1 MAVFRYSGNWRGFLE
16 GTSSTVSQD
25 ISGNS
30 SVIKIDVWIGMDA
43 GWNIEFGNT
52 YGNTVTV
59 TCDGQSQTLAVGPLY
74 LNGSKKYL
82 GSVQFRVGHNADG
95 TKSAG
100 IGLNSNMSNIS
111 YGTLNFGNASGNWVH
126 GLTTIPRS
134 SSVSVSP
141 GVIGSALTININRQ
155 SSSFKHIVRYA
166 WGNKSGTIATNVDT
180 STTWTIPL
188 DFANDIPNST
198 SGTGTI
204 YVDTYSGSTKTGT
217 QQVAFI
223 ANVPASMKPT
233 FSGVTLTDTNGA
245 ARSLLSG
252 NNFLQI
258 ISNIQVNFNG
268 ASGSYSSTITGYK
281 AEIVN
286 RNLVT
291 NSNGGTLG
299 IMNFSGSATIRA
311 SVVDS
316 RGRWSD
322 TRDVTINVIEYFAP
336 VLSFTAQRTR
346 QTPNI
351 IQIVRNA
358 KIASITLS
366 GSQKNIMTLSFKVA
380 PLGSTS
386 YTADNGSASGS
397 WTTQHTLSNSAANMA
412 GNYPAN
418 KSFTII
424 GTLSDKF
431 TSVEFSATVATESVV
446 MSYDKDGRVGVGKI
460 AENGPAGS
468 LDVAGNIYAGGK
480 QIQQYQLTN
489 VEGNTIYAYN
499 TDVNTHV
506 NNGTRW
512 INPGCA
518 NSPFPSAYGWIE
530 TCRATTDIFQIAK
543 SWFGGW
549 KVYRRH
555 ATSYRASDG
564 SANWNEWVE
573 ITPQTNHPM
582 LQEKPLKTL
591 TMGFPYG
598 LNATLTRKD
607 NLVTITLNRRI
618 TNIDVFEYSQMVE
631 TIPSGYRP
639 TVETHM
645 LMAPN
650 VGGFTKSPSVLHF
663 ASDGKIRLTNGTGG
677 AHVYTGTITY
687 ITNDPYPS

>member
-1 MAVFRYSGNWRGFLE
+1 MAKYSNA
-16 GTSSTVSQD
+16 
-25 ISGNS
+25 SGS
-30 SVIKIDVWIGMDA
+30 
-43 GWNIEFGNT
+43 
-52 YGNTVTV
+52 
-59 TCDGQSQTLAVGPLY
+59 LY
-74 LNGSKKYL
+74 LNVYIEPGTQNIAANTTVVNWRITVSRTGAYLTRNEQGDSTLSLDINGGRVHTSNPRWRTSGEEFLMASGSTT
-82 GSVQFRVGHNADG
+82 VGHNADG
-95 TKSAG
+95 TKSFPFSATFNPNNG
-100 IGLNSNMSNIS
+100 LHGVITVSGNIGL
-111 YGTLNFGNASGNWVH
+111 A
-126 GLTTIPRS
+126 TIPRS
-134 SSVSVSP
+134 SSVSV
-141 GVIGSALTININRQ
+141 GIGTIGSALTININRQ
-155 SSSFKHIVRYA
+155 SSSFKHTVRYV
-166 WGNKSGTIATNVDT
+166 WGNKQGTIASNVDT

-188 DFANDIPNST
+188 DFANDIPNAT

-204 YVDTYSGSTKTGT
+204 FVDTYSGSTKTGT
-217 QQVAFI
+217 QQVTFT
-223 ANVPASMKPT
+223 ANVPESIKPT
-233 FSGVTLTDTNGA
+233 FSGVTLTDANGV
-245 ARSLLSG
+245 ARGLLSG

-258 ISNIQVNFNG
+258 ISNIQVTFNG
-268 ASGSYSSTITGYK
+268 GAGTYGSTITGYK

-286 RNLVT
+286 KNQVT

-299 IMNFSGSATIRA
+299 IMNFNGSATIRA

-336 VLSFTAQRTR
+336 ILSFTAQRTR

-351 IQIVRNA
+351 IQINRNA
-358 KIASITLS
+358 KIAPITLS
-366 GSQKNIMTLSFKVA
+366 GSQKNIMTLTFKVA

-386 YTADNGSASGS
+386 YTVDNGSASGS
-397 WTTQHTLSNSAANMA
+397 WTTQHTLSNSTANMA

-460 AENGPAGS
+460 VENGPAGS

-518 NSPFPSAYGWIE
+518 NSPFPSNYGWIE
-530 TCRATTDIFQIAK
+530 TYRATIDIFQIAR
-543 SWFGGW
+543 SWSGGW

-555 ATSYRASDG
+555 AGNYKSSNG
-564 SANWNEWVE
+564 SATWYPWVE

-591 TMGFPYG
+591 TMGFPYR

-618 TNIDVFEYSQMVE
+618 TNIDVFENRRMIE
-631 TIPSGYRP
+631 TIPAGYRP
-639 TVETHM
+639 TAQVHLVFVPNSGTITK
-645 LMAPN
+645 AP
-650 VGGFTKSPSVLHF
+650 SILHLN
-663 ASDGKIRLTNGTGG
+663 ADGTIDMTNGTSGQ
-677 AHVYTGTITY
+677 HVYTGTISY
-687 ITNDPYPS
+687 VTNDPYPN

>member
-1 MAVFRYSGNWRGFLE
+1 MVVFRYSGNWRGYLE
-16 GTSSTVSQD
+16 GSSSTVSQD
-25 ISGNS
+25 IAGNS
-30 SVIKIDVWIGMDA
+30 SVIKVDVWIGMDT

-59 TCDGQSQTLAVGPLY
+59 TCDGQSQTIAVGPLY
-74 LNGSKKYL
+74 LNGSKKHL

-100 IGLNSNMSNIS
+100 ISLSSNMSNIS
-111 YGTLNFGNASGNWVH
+111 YGTLNFGNASGSWFH

-134 SSVSVSP
+134 SSVSVSS
-141 GVIGSALTININRQ
+141 GVIGSALTINIHRQ
-155 SSSFKHIVRYA
+155 SSSFKHTVRYA
-166 WGNKSGTIATNVDT
+166 WGNKQGTIASNVDT

-188 DFANDIPNST
+188 DFANDIPNAT

-204 YVDTYSGSTKTGT
+204 FVDTYSGSTKTGT
-217 QQVAFI
+217 QQVAFT
-223 ANVPASMKPT
+223 ANVPTSMKPT
-233 FSGVTLTDTNGA
+233 FSGVTLTDTNGV
-245 ARSLLSG
+245 ARGLLSG

-258 ISNIQVNFNG
+258 ISNIQVTFNG
-268 ASGSYSSTITGYK
+268 HAGTYGSTITGYK

-336 VLSFTAQRTR
+336 ILSFTAQRTR

-358 KIASITLS
+358 KIAPITLS

-386 YTADNGSASGS
+386 YTVDNGSASGS
-397 WTTQHTLSNSAANMA
+397 WTTQHTLSNSPANMA

-418 KSFTII
+418 KSFTIV

-446 MSYDKDGRVGVGKI
+446 MSYDKDNRFAVGKI
-460 AENGPAGS
+460 VDTNLPGGSVESTGGYYLNGKS
-468 LDVAGNIYAGGK
+468 
-480 QIQQYQLTN
+480 IQQYQLTRN
-489 VEGNTIYAYN
+489 DGRAHINLYSKIGEYVQSGFYYVDSPTLPDPVGGYLLVESYDTRYVKQTYTPYNKNKTYLRVKNNT
-499 TDVNTHV
+499 TWT
-506 NNGTRW
+506 
-512 INPGCA
+512 P
-518 NSPFPSAYGWIE
+518 
-530 TCRATTDIFQIAK
+530 
-543 SWFGGW
+543 
-549 KVYRRH
+549 
-555 ATSYRASDG
+555 
-564 SANWNEWVE
+564 WVE
-573 ITPQTNHPM
+573 YAKADHPL

-607 NLVTITLNRRI
+607 NLVTISLNRRI
-618 TNIDVFEYSQMVE
+618 TNIDVFEYRQMIE
-631 TIPSGYRP
+631 TIPLGYRP
-639 TVETHM
+639 TAEAHM
-645 LMAPN
+645 VIVPN
-650 VGGFTKSPSVLHF
+650 SGSFTKSPSILHF

>member
-1 MAVFRYSGNWRGFLE
+1 MAKFSNASG
-16 GTSSTVSQD
+16 S
-25 ISGNS
+25 
-30 SVIKIDVWIGMDA
+30 
-43 GWNIEFGNT
+43 
-52 YGNTVTV
+52 
-59 TCDGQSQTLAVGPLY
+59 LY
-74 LNGSKKYL
+74 LNVYIEPGAQNIAANTTVVNWRITVSRTGAYLTRNEQGDSTLSLDINGGRVHTSNPRWRTSGEEFLMASGSTT
-82 GSVQFRVGHNADG
+82 VGHNADG
-95 TKSAG
+95 TKSFPFSATFNPNNG
-100 IGLNSNMSNIS
+100 LHGVITVSGNIGL
-111 YGTLNFGNASGNWVH
+111 A
-126 GLTTIPRS
+126 TIPRS
-134 SSVSVSP
+134 SSVSV
-141 GVIGSALTININRQ
+141 GIGTIGNALTININRQ
-155 SSSFKHIVRYA
+155 SSSFKHTVRYA
-166 WGNKSGTIATNVDT
+166 WGNKQGTIASNVDT

-188 DFANDIPNST
+188 DFANNIPNAT

-204 YVDTYSGSTKTGT
+204 FVDTYSGSTKTGT
-217 QQVAFI
+217 QQVAFT
-223 ANVPASMKPT
+223 ANVPTSMKPT
-233 FSGVTLTDTNGA
+233 FSGVTLTDTNGV
-245 ARSLLSG
+245 ARGLLSG

-268 ASGSYSSTITGYK
+268 ASGSYSSSITGYK
-281 AEIVN
+281 AEVVN

-299 IMNFSGSATIRA
+299 MMNFNGSATIRA

-336 VLSFTAQRTR
+336 ILSFTAQRTR
-346 QTPNI
+346 QTPSI

-358 KIASITLS
+358 KIAPITLS
-366 GSQKNIMTLSFKVA
+366 GRQKNIMRLSFKVA

-499 TDVNTHV
+499 TDVNTHI

-518 NSPFPSAYGWIE
+518 NSPFPSNYGWIE
-530 TCRATTDIFQIAK
+530 TYRATTDIFQIAR
-543 SWFGGW
+543 SWSGGW

-555 ATSYRASDG
+555 AGNYKSSNG
-564 SANWNEWVE
+564 SATWYPWVE

-591 TMGFPYG
+591 TMGFPYSMK
-598 LNATLTRKD
+598 A
-607 NLVTITLNRRI
+607 NLVRKGDVVTISLIR
-618 TNIDVFEYSQMVE
+618 NIYSVDSFEHAVMQE
-631 TIPSGYRP
+631 KIPAGYRP
-639 TVETHM
+639 VVDVHMTVNT
-645 LMAPN
+645 N
-650 VGGFTKSPSVLHF
+650 VSQFTKSPNILHF
-663 ASDGKIRLTNGTGG
+663 APDGTIRMTSNTVGG
-677 AHVYTGTITY
+677 HVMTGTITY
-687 ITNDPYPS
+687 ITNDPYPA

>member
-1 MAVFRYSGNWRGFLE
+1 MVVFRYSGNWRGYLE
-16 GTSSTVSQD
+16 GSSSTVSQD
-25 ISGNS
+25 IAGNS
-30 SVIKIDVWIGMDA
+30 SVIKVDVWIGMDT

-59 TCDGQSQTLAVGPLY
+59 TCDGQSQTIAVGPLY
-74 LNGSKKYL
+74 LNGSKKHL

-100 IGLNSNMSNIS
+100 ISLSSNMSNIS
-111 YGTLNFGNASGNWVH
+111 YGTLNFGNASGSWFH

-134 SSVSVSP
+134 SSVSVSS
-141 GVIGSALTININRQ
+141 GVIGSALTINIHRQ
-155 SSSFKHIVRYA
+155 SSSFKHTVRYA
-166 WGNKSGTIATNVDT
+166 WGNKQGTIASNVDT

-188 DFANDIPNST
+188 DFANDIPNAT

-204 YVDTYSGSTKTGT
+204 FVDTYSGSTKTGT
-217 QQVAFI
+217 QQVAFT
-223 ANVPASMKPT
+223 ANVPTSMKPT
-233 FSGVTLTDTNGA
+233 FSGVTLTDTNGV
-245 ARSLLSG
+245 ARGLLSG

-258 ISNIQVNFNG
+258 ISNIQVTFNG
-268 ASGSYSSTITGYK
+268 HAGTYGSTITGYK

-336 VLSFTAQRTR
+336 ILSFTAQRTR

-358 KIASITLS
+358 KIAPITLS

-386 YTADNGSASGS
+386 YTVDNGSASGS
-397 WTTQHTLSNSAANMA
+397 WTTQHTLSNSPANMA

-418 KSFTII
+418 KSFTIV

-446 MSYDKDGRVGVGKI
+446 MSYDKDNRFAVGKI
-460 AENGPAGS
+460 VDTNLPGGSVESTGGYYLNGKPIQNYALTS
-468 LDVAGNIYAGGK
+468 LNGASI
-480 QIQQYQLTN
+480 
-489 VEGNTIYAYN
+489 ERYN
-499 TDVNTHV
+499 EDLNRITEPGFYTVNTSMNIPVSGHYYYYLEVIRHAV
-506 NNGTRW
+506 NASSYVMQR
-512 INPGCA
+512 A
-518 NSPFPSAYGWIE
+518 
-530 TCRATTDIFQIAK
+530 TCRSHTQQTYVRICE
-543 SWFGGW
+543 GGTWGQW
-549 KVYRRH
+549 KEQVL
-555 ATSYRASDG
+555 AD
-564 SANWNEWVE
+564 
-573 ITPQTNHPM
+573 HPM
-582 LQEKPLKTL
+582 LQEKSLKTL

-607 NLVTITLNRRI
+607 NLVTISLNRRI
-618 TNIDVFEYSQMVE
+618 TNIDVFEYRQMTE
-631 TIPSGYRP
+631 TIPLGYRP
-639 TVETHM
+639 TVEAHM
-645 LMAPN
+645 VIVPN
-650 VGGFTKSPSVLHF
+650 SGSFTKSPSILHF

>member
-30 SVIKIDVWIGMDA
+30 SVIKIDVWIGMDT

-217 QQVAFI
+217 QSTAFT
-223 ANVPASMKPT
+223 ASVPDSIKPSLT
-233 FSGVTLTDTNGA
+233 GFTLIDGNTA
-245 ARSLLSG
+245 ARTLIPG
-252 NNFLQI
+252 EQQFVQI
-258 ISNIQVNFNG
+258 VSNIAVHFGQATG
-268 ASGSYSSTITGYK
+268 AYGSTISGYY
-281 AEIVN
+281 AEIVD
-286 RNLVT
+286 RNQST
-291 NSNGGTLG
+291 SQNGGSLG
-299 IMNFSGSATIRA
+299 IMNYHGQVTIRA
-311 SVVDS
+311 RVTDS
-316 RGRWSD
+316 RGRTSNMIER
-322 TRDVTINVIEYFAP
+322 TVTVLEYFAP
-336 VLSFTAQRTR
+336 AFNFDVERSGATSSTFSIL
-346 QTPNI
+346 
-351 IQIVRNA
+351 RNA
-358 KIASITLS
+358 RIAPLTVGGSQRNTMTLTFRVAPADSNNYTPDNGPASGTFTTLASLTNSLANLS
-366 GSQKNIMTLSFKVA
+366 GTYSSDK
-380 PLGSTS
+380 
-386 YTADNGSASGS
+386 S
-397 WTTQHTLSNSAANMA
+397 WDV
-412 GNYPAN
+412 
-418 KSFTII
+418 I
-424 GTLSDKF
+424 GILEDKF
-431 TSVEFSATVATESVV
+431 TRSEFKIKVSTEAVV
-446 MSYDKDGRVGVGKI
+446 FSYEKGNRFAVGKI
-460 AENGPAGS
+460 VDTNLPGGSVESTGGYYLNGKSIQNHRLTENSGQAIPAFSDWNNYVDTGFYYGQSMANQPPFDGQNQWKYIKVSKHDNDWVLQESIDFSGMVSCYRVKIAGS
-468 LDVAGNIYAGGK
+468 W
-480 QIQQYQLTN
+480 Q
-489 VEGNTIYAYN
+489 
-499 TDVNTHV
+499 
-506 NNGTRW
+506 
-512 INPGCA
+512 P
-518 NSPFPSAYGWIE
+518 
-530 TCRATTDIFQIAK
+530 
-543 SWFGGW
+543 W
-549 KVYRRH
+549 KRVV
-555 ATSYRASDG
+555 TED
-564 SANWNEWVE
+564 
-573 ITPQTNHPM
+573 HPI

-598 LNATLTRKD
+598 LNATLIRKD
-607 NLVTITLNRRI
+607 SLVTITLNRRI

-631 TIPSGYRP
+631 TIPLGYRP

-650 VGGFTKSPSVLHF
+650 VGSFTKSPSILHF

-687 ITNDPYPS
+687 ITNDPYPT

>member
-1 MAVFRYSGNWRGFLE
+1 
-16 GTSSTVSQD
+16 
-25 ISGNS
+25 
-30 SVIKIDVWIGMDA
+30 MDA

-286 RNLVT
+286 RNQVT
-291 NSNGGTLG
+291 NSNGGMLG

-351 IQIVRNA
+351 IQIARNA

-380 PLGSTS
+380 PLGSAS

-397 WTTQHTLSNSAANMA
+397 WTTQHTLNNSPANMA
-412 GNYPAN
+412 GSYPAN

-506 NNGTRW
+506 NNGIRW
-512 INPGCA
+512 INPNCA
-518 NSPFPSAYGWIE
+518 NSPFPSQYGWIE
-530 TCRATTDIFQIAK
+530 TCRATTDIFQVAK
-543 SWFGGW
+543 SWYGGW

-555 ATSYRASDG
+555 AIGYKSSNG
-564 SANWNEWVE
+564 SATWYPWVE
-573 ITPQTNHPM
+573 ITPQTNHTNLINTGWQSAGYPGTYY
-582 LQEKPLKTL
+582 KRVGDVL
-591 TMGFPYG
+591 TIKYDFTGNGSTM
-598 LNATLTRKD
+598 
-607 NLVTITLNRRI
+607 
-618 TNIDVFEYSQMVE
+618 NIGS
-631 TIPSGYRP
+631 IPSDIWVAPQSY
-639 TVETHM
+639 M
-645 LMAPN
+645 LVIAKWSIS
-650 VGGFTKSPSVLHF
+650 G
-663 ASDGKIRLTNGTGG
+663 SDNSHVQINQGTGALNVLSTG
-677 AHVYTGTITY
+677 NGIVYRGQLTIM
-687 ITNDPYPS
+687 I

>member
-1 MAVFRYSGNWRGFLE
+1 MAKFSNASG
-16 GTSSTVSQD
+16 S
-25 ISGNS
+25 
-30 SVIKIDVWIGMDA
+30 
-43 GWNIEFGNT
+43 
-52 YGNTVTV
+52 
-59 TCDGQSQTLAVGPLY
+59 LY
-74 LNGSKKYL
+74 LNVYIEPGVQNIAANTTVVNWRITVSRTGAYLTRNEQGDSTLSLDINGGRVHTSNPRWRTSGEEFLMASGSTT
-82 GSVQFRVGHNADG
+82 VGHNADG
-95 TKSAG
+95 TKSFPFSATFNPNNG
-100 IGLNSNMSNIS
+100 LHGVITVSGNIGL
-111 YGTLNFGNASGNWVH
+111 A
-126 GLTTIPRS
+126 TIPRS
-134 SSVSVSP
+134 SSVSV
-141 GVIGSALTININRQ
+141 GIGTIGNALTININRQ
-155 SSSFKHIVRYA
+155 SSSFKHTVRYA
-166 WGNKSGTIATNVDT
+166 WGNKSGTIASNVDT

-188 DFANDIPNST
+188 DFANDIPNAT

-204 YVDTYSGSTKTGT
+204 FVDTYSGSTKTGT
-217 QQVAFI
+217 QQVAFT

-233 FSGVTLTDTNGA
+233 FSDVTLTDTNGV
-245 ARSLLSG
+245 ARSLLPG

-258 ISNIQVNFNG
+258 ISNIQVTFNG
-268 ASGSYSSTITGYK
+268 HAGTYGSTITGYK

-336 VLSFTAQRTR
+336 ILSFTAQRTR

-358 KIASITLS
+358 KIAPITLS

-397 WTTQHTLSNSAANMA
+397 WTTQRTLSNSAANMA

-446 MSYDKDGRVGVGKI
+446 MSYDKDNRFSVGKI
-460 AENGPAGS
+460 VDTNLPKGSIESTGGYYLNGKPIQNYALTS
-468 LDVAGNIYAGGK
+468 LNGASI
-480 QIQQYQLTN
+480 
-489 VEGNTIYAYN
+489 ERYN
-499 TDVNTHV
+499 EDLNRITEPGFYIVNTSMNIPVSGHTYYYLEV
-506 NNGTRW
+506 IRHA
-512 INPGCA
+512 A
-518 NSPFPSAYGWIE
+518 NASSYVMQRA
-530 TCRATTDIFQIAK
+530 TCRSHTQQTYVRICE
-543 SWFGGW
+543 GGTWGQW
-549 KVYRRH
+549 KEHVL
-555 ATSYRASDG
+555 AD
-564 SANWNEWVE
+564 
-573 ITPQTNHPM
+573 HPM

-607 NLVTITLNRRI
+607 NLVTISLNRRI
-618 TNIDVFEYSQMVE
+618 TNIDVFEYRQMTE
-631 TIPSGYRP
+631 TIPLGYRP
-639 TVETHM
+639 TAEAHM
-645 LMAPN
+645 VIVPN
-650 VGGFTKSPSVLHF
+650 SGSFTKSPSILHF

-687 ITNDPYPS
+687 VTNDPYPS